1 MAGIKLA
8 KVSGPKPAVETK
20 PSFQYEVGKD
30 EEVGEFKAGMFLK
43 EPRVLKDFFAMHIG
57 AAGDEAKARQLR
69 EAENPAVM
77 AVLKAVEVDDG
88 EDAASPLQQ
97 YVTAIM
103 DAEFMTL
110 NLDEI
115 PSVKSLEVSKDT
127 GYLMGQAL
135 GKEFDDF
142 LTEGVE
148 HAKEADAVPYLLR
161 IKLLALLKDVK
172 AEDGRPI
179 LTTVPPMR
187 SAYKGDGA
195 KGNRAPWGKRLPSE
209 KAEDNPLPVHN
220 GPWMKYKTADTVNGG
235 DTQHDWSMNLTIG
248 LPTGRRWADY
258 ITVLKTEGLP
268 EKWPATLTKE
278 DKDLITLNKRHDDAD
293 KRVASM
299 LSNASYELNK
309 RKGWVI
315 AAFELDQAV
324 NTIQDWFN
332 QVGVKVQ
339 SYGQK
344 QWGETAEVAA
354 KRRNPFC
361 LTVKT
366 KDSDG
371 DEQLVYSKAI
381 TKGKVVNIAK
391 RCHLGIGGIPNAS
404 GIGAILTPP
413 PRKGKDGVT
422 EAKTVEKPSVTST
435 GGLLDVL
442 QAVNVYVDVDGRR
455 NTIMAK
461 FREKDGGLLA
471 ATIRGAHANLASIA
485 EDPYVIKI
493 ADAWDKAQNEAVAA
507 AKNAA

>member
-1 MAGIKLA
+1 MGIKLA
-8 KVSGPKPAVETK
+8 KVTK
-20 PSFQYEVGKD
+20 PTVEAKPTFQYEVGTD
-30 EEVGEFKAGMFLK
+30 EDVGEYKAGMFLK

-69 EAENPAVM
+69 ETENPQVM
-77 AVLKAVEVDDG
+77 AVLKAVEVDNG

-115 PSVKSLEVSKDT
+115 PTVKSLEAAKDS
-127 GYLMGQAL
+127 GYLMGQL
-135 GKEFDDF
+135 VGKEFDDF

-148 HAKEADAVPYLLR
+148 HAKEADAVPFLLR
-161 IKLLALLKDVK
+161 LKLLAMLKDVK
-172 AEDGRPI
+172 APDGRPI
-179 LTTVPPMR
+179 MTTVPPMR

-209 KAEDNPLPVHN
+209 KEADNPLPAHN
-220 GPWMKYKTADTVNGG
+220 GPWMKYKTADTQNGG
-235 DTQHDWSMNLTIG
+235 EVQHDWAMNFTIG
-248 LPTGRRWADY
+248 LPTGARWSDY
-258 ITVLKTEGLP
+258 IKVLKDDGIPTT
-268 EKWPATLTKE
+268 WPATLTKA
-278 DKDLITLNKRHDDAD
+278 DQDLISLNKRHDDAD
-293 KRVASM
+293 KRIASM

-324 NTIQDWFN
+324 NAIQDWFAKS
-332 QVGVKVQ
+332 GVKVH
-339 SYGQK
+339 SYGMK
-344 QWGETAEVAA
+344 QWNETAEVAA

-391 RCHLGIGGIPNAS
+391 RCHHGLGGIANTS

-413 PRKGKDGVT
+413 PRRAKDT
-422 EAKTVEKPSVTST
+422 PNEAKTTEKPAVQST
-435 GGLLDVL
+435 NGLLDVL

-461 FREKDGGLLA
+461 LREKDGGLLA
-471 ATIRGAHANLASIA
+471 AAIRGAYANLASIA
-485 EDPYVIKI
+485 EDAAVIKI
-493 ADAWDKAQNEAVAA
+493 ADAWDKAQNDAVSA
-507 AKNAA
+507 AKDAA